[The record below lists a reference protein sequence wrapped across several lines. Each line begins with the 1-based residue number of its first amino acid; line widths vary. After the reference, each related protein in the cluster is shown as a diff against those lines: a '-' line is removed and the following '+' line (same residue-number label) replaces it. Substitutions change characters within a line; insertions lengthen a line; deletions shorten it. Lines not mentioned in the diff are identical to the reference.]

1 MSQSPNEV
9 TREFAGTA
17 DLSTSDHHKVLA
29 GERRRVALDVL
40 SDRSTPVDLEDLA
53 VAIARR
59 ETDADV
65 VDEETVEQVAI
76 TLHHTHLPMMGEL
89 GVIDYDPDSTVV
101 ESCPGRPDS

>member
-9 TREFAGTA
+9 TWEFAGTA
-17 DLSTSDHHKVLA
+17 DLSTSDRHKVLA
-29 GERRRVALDVL
+29 AERRRVALDVL

-65 VDEETVEQVAI
+65 VDEEIVEQVAI
-76 TLHHTHLPMMGEL
+76 TLHHTHLPKMGEL
-89 GVIDYDPDSTVV
+89 GVINYDPDSTVV
-101 ESCPGRPDS
+101 ESCPRRPDS